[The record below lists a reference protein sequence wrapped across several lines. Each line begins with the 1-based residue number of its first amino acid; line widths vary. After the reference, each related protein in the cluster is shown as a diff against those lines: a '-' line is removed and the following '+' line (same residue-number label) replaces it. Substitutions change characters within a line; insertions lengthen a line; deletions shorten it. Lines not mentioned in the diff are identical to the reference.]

1 MGWWGALC
9 TGSAN
14 QGLIEQM
21 SVEFLIG
28 EVLSWSALAS
38 FVVGSVAILGPA
50 GDFEDSL
57 Y

>member
-1 MGWWGALC
+1 MGSWGALC

-14 QGLIEQM
+14 QGLIKQM

-28 EVLSWSALAS
+28 EVLSWSALVS